1 MVRRVTLYSDHFRM
15 VGAANDNNVAVLLG
29 GACCELL
36 NAGDERARRIDN
48 LRCFF
53 FKFLLNLRSYTMS
66 ADNGCLAAFYLNR
79 IADRR
84 DTLFAQPLHLLFVM
98 DERAEASHSV
108 AALERVLAPS
118 HGPA

>member
-1 MVRRVTLYSDHFRM
+1 
-15 VGAANDNNVAVLLG
+15 
-29 GACCELL
+29 
-36 NAGDERARRIDN
+36 
-48 LRCFF
+48 
-53 FKFLLNLRSYTMS
+53 MS

-108 AALERVLAPS
+108 AAIESVFDHLDGSLDAKTKSVFVCQ
-118 HGPA
+118 